1 MTSSFNQIET
11 LAIGDEL
18 LVGKISDTNSQFVA
32 KKLFNLGLRLSRQTV
47 VADDFS
53 EITEALK
60 EASERSK
67 AVIVFGG
74 LGPTSDDK
82 TAECVGRLL
91 GCRIVEHL
99 SSKEKLFSFLKK
111 RGREV
116 TPATLKQI
124 LYPEATEVIPNSKG
138 LAPGF
143 YFQFQKATLFF
154 LPGVPMEME
163 AMFEET
169 VLPNIRNLFRVS
181 KLWSNTWRCLGIHE
195 SQVQELMNPVEK
207 NLPEGCYLGYRT
219 FFPENHLTLY
229 WAEEKKLKGFEEAK
243 IKIAQ
248 ILAPWT
254 YTEGDRELEQV
265 LVEELIRQKKKIALV
280 ESCTGG
286 LTLQRLTRVPGASN
300 VVWGGYTSY
309 QVEAKE
315 TMLGVKLNSP
325 EEGVSQYCST
335 QLVTQAKKLS
345 GCDLCGAVTGYM
357 GPSAPEKDSMGT
369 VYLSILGN
377 ELTEKKLVVPTSDRV
392 RAQWGAS
399 SYLLQALLQRLLEK

>member
-1 MTSSFNQIET
+1 
-11 LAIGDEL
+11 
-18 LVGKISDTNSQFVA
+18 
-32 KKLFNLGLRLSRQTV
+32 
-47 VADDFS
+47 
-53 EITEALK
+53 
-60 EASERSK
+60 
-67 AVIVFGG
+67 
-74 LGPTSDDK
+74 
-82 TAECVGRLL
+82 
-91 GCRIVEHL
+91 
-99 SSKEKLFSFLKK
+99 
-111 RGREV
+111 
-116 TPATLKQI
+116 
-124 LYPEATEVIPNSKG
+124 
-138 LAPGF
+138 
-143 YFQFQKATLFF
+143 
-154 LPGVPMEME
+154 
-163 AMFEET
+163 
-169 VLPNIRNLFRVS
+169 
-181 KLWSNTWRCLGIHE
+181 
-195 SQVQELMNPVEK
+195 
-207 NLPEGCYLGYRT
+207 
-219 FFPENHLTLY
+219 LY

-265 LVEELIRQKKKIALV
+265 LVEELIRQKKRIALV

-315 TMLGVKLNSP
+315 TMLDVKLKSP
-325 EEGVSQYCST
+325 EDGVSQYCST

-399 SYLLQALLQRLLEK
+399 SYLLQALLQSLLEK